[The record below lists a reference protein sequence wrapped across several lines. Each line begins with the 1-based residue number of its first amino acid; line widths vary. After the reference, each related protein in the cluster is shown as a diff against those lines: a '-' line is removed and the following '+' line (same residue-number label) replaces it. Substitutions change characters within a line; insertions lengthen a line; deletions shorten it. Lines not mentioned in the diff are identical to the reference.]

1 LQPSIQQEI
10 NSIEFCGQ
18 QICEADCSTPYTA
31 DFALIMRVGVEMLS
45 GVDCDDGNCDGDDN
59 DNYRN
64 DDGFGDGDYRT
75 RRTMASRLA

>member
-1 LQPSIQQEI
+1 
-10 NSIEFCGQ
+10 
-18 QICEADCSTPYTA
+18 
-31 DFALIMRVGVEMLS
+31 MRVGVEMLS
-45 GVDCDDGNCDGDDN
+45 AADCDDGNCDGDDN